1 MINAELGH
9 VKSVKEFHE
18 EIVKQQEEAHG
29 KDYCAMHKAI
39 QKHWTEG
46 NCQRYME
53 LGVHQ
58 GGTASCAMLLDPT
71 PKKITL
77 IDIDMSRYNKFLKPL
92 AEAHAEENNI
102 HMDIRETDSTGLGS
116 IDGCDMLVID
126 SVHKAGFMQRE
137 LTIHGPNV
145 RKYIIAHDTKLLFN
159 KPDDQLH
166 RMLVGWGKENGF
178 KLVERG
184 ETSVGY
190 TVIQKVI

>member
-1 MINAELGH
+1 MINAELDH
-9 VKSVKEFHE
+9 VKDVKEFHE
-18 EIVKQQEEAHG
+18 SIVQQQEEAHG
-29 KDYCAMHKAI
+29 EDYCAMHKAI
-39 QKHWTEG
+39 EKFWREG
-46 NCQRYME
+46 DCKRYME

-58 GGTASCAMLLDPT
+58 GGSAANALLLDPS

-92 AEAHAEENNI
+92 AETHAEENGI
-102 HMDIRETDSTGLGS
+102 LLDVRETDSTGLGS

-145 RKYIIAHDTKLLFN
+145 RKYIVAHDTKLLFN

>member
-92 AEAHAEENNI
+92 AEAHAEEKNI
-102 HMDIRETDSTGLGS
+102 HLDIRETDSTGLGS

-126 SVHKAGFMQRE
+126 SVHKAAFMQRE
-137 LTIHGPNV
+137 LTVHGPNV
-145 RKYIIAHDTKLLFN
+145 RK
-159 KPDDQLH
+159 
-166 RMLVGWGKENGF
+166 
-178 KLVERG
+178 
-184 ETSVGY
+184 
-190 TVIQKVI
+190 

>member
-9 VKSVKEFHE
+9 VKSVKEFHVD
-18 EIVKQQEEAHG
+18 IVKQQEEAHG
-29 KDYCAMHKAI
+29 VDYCAMHKAI
-39 QKHWTEG
+39 QKYWKEG
-46 NCQRYME
+46 NCKRYME

-58 GGTASCAMLLDPT
+58 GGTASCAILLDPI
-71 PKKITL
+71 PKKVTL

-92 AEAHAEENNI
+92 AEEYANLKNI
-102 HMDIRETDSTGLGS
+102 HLDVRETDSTGLGS
-116 IDGCDMLVID
+116 IDSCDMLVID

-137 LTIHGPNV
+137 LTVHGPNV

-166 RMLVGWGKENGF
+166 RTLVNWGKENGF
-178 KLVERG
+178 KLAERG